1 MSRFQ
6 RGVEGGWGWIGGL
19 GVSCALDQR
28 PTLWATVCSGDIEP
42 SLLLSLSQS
51 LLLQQLSR
59 NSIRPIQ
66 LIPLCYWP
74 STKNTSVMMRMNI
87 AFMHWLCIV
96 GLFTDR
102 SPDARILPD
111 GWTYPRLAELL
122 PYPIFPR
129 MAELRKLA
137 ELLPSTWCW
146 ARQRCFKYVMPTS
159 ILDNTHNI

>member
-1 MSRFQ
+1 MWVGFNEGL
-6 RGVEGGWGWIGGL
+6 RGVGDGLGGL

-28 PTLWATVCSGDIEP
+28 PTLWATAFSGDIEP
-42 SLLLSLSQS
+42 SHLLSLSQS
-51 LLLQQLSR
+51 LLLLQLSR

-129 MAELRKLA
+129 LA
-137 ELLPSTWCW
+137 ELLPDLSKGGWITQVGWTTTL
-146 ARQRCFKYVMPTS
+146 YLVLS
-159 ILDNTHNI
+159 